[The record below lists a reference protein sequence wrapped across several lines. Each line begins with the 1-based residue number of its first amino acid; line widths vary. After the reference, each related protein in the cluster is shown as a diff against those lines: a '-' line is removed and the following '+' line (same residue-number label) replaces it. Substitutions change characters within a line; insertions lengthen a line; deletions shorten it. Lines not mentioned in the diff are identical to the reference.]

1 MAGRVR
7 GDCGANLIEDSCSQ
21 NDARH
26 TSVPRMKSCR
36 RDSVVFQF
44 PPCLS
49 TWRALRCVHGIKS
62 TVASVPIRRFA
73 ATPQNVRTRGMSR
86 LVILALGLA
95 ARDRKPSWLSVRSE
109 WTTIFAVSLTC
120 LSSGTLPLVQPK
132 RLEHVRLLPFHA
144 WMARALQLDVL
155 GLPVGHSPMR
165 LQHRLHSR
173 DSRNQ

>member
-1 MAGRVR
+1 
-7 GDCGANLIEDSCSQ
+7 
-21 NDARH
+21 
-26 TSVPRMKSCR
+26 
-36 RDSVVFQF
+36 
-44 PPCLS
+44 
-49 TWRALRCVHGIKS
+49 
-62 TVASVPIRRFA
+62 
-73 ATPQNVRTRGMSR
+73 MSR

-155 GLPVGHSPMR
+155 GLPVGAVHQCACSTASTVVIPAISEPVIPISAGVPRGNSR
-165 LQHRLHSR
+165 LINEARKIAPTGR
-173 DSRNQ
+173 AMTK

>member
-1 MAGRVR
+1 
-7 GDCGANLIEDSCSQ
+7 
-21 NDARH
+21 
-26 TSVPRMKSCR
+26 
-36 RDSVVFQF
+36 
-44 PPCLS
+44 
-49 TWRALRCVHGIKS
+49 
-62 TVASVPIRRFA
+62 
-73 ATPQNVRTRGMSR
+73 MSR

-155 GLPVGHSPMR
+155 GLPVMAIHQCAWRTASTVVIPAIIEPVIPISAGVPRGNSR
-165 LQHRLHSR
+165 LISEARKIAATGR
-173 DSRNQ
+173 AMTK